1 MHPTEDI
8 IYYEIKKINDI
19 GLPLEKKVYIKTHN
33 GRYILDK
40 SDILKL
46 VYDKRLTEDNKRL
59 FLLLLKRI

>member
-8 IYYEIKKINDI
+8 IYYEINKAN
-19 GLPLEKKVYIKTHN
+19 KKVYIKTHN
-33 GRYILDK
+33 GMYMLDK
-40 SDILKL
+40 TDILKL